1 MILQGN
7 RVIVQLDK
15 ETSLSSTSS
24 GIEIPSSKFTQT
36 DGGKLAVEPTPLTFL
51 PKGTV
56 IHVSNAAQEFLSPK
70 LSPGDKV
77 FVSTSAA
84 SPQYHFP
91 LNRDV
96 KPPFFDGVI
105 SVPANL
111 IEAIIPNGTQQ

>member
-7 RVIVQLDK
+7 RVIIQLDK
-15 ETSLSSTSS
+15 ETALSSTAL
-24 GIEIPSSKFTQT
+24 GIEIPSSRFTET
-36 DGGKLAVEPTPLTFL
+36 DGGKLKVEPTPLTFL

-56 IHVSNAAQEFLSPK
+56 LYVSDQAQEFLSPK

-77 FVSTSAA
+77 FISTSAA

-105 SVPANL
+105 SVPSNL
-111 IEAIIPNGTQQ
+111 IEAII